1 MEMKDNNQKK
11 MLLSVLGVAILVV
24 AVIGISF
31 AAYSTVFKSNANTV
45 TTGTVMVS
53 YTEPSNAI
61 LVNDAM
67 PMSDANGK
75 GQTGRGI
82 FEFTVSTKADS
93 ALTVPYE
100 INLTKVELA
109 CTSTD
114 PKTPEGCYDSMDD
127 NQVKAYLTKGGTYV
141 TETGQDG
148 AFISTLAASTVRNGA
163 KVLHSDSDVFTS
175 QNAGTAVTAT
185 YQLRLW
191 IGSTI
196 NYDDVSGKEYHAKVN
211 VDSHVNPITTP

>member
-31 AAYSTVFKSNANTV
+31 AAYSTVFTSDANTV

-53 YTEPSNAI
+53 YTEPTNAI

-67 PMSDANGK
+67 PMSDSDGK
-75 GQTGRGI
+75 AQTGRGV
-82 FEFTVSTKADS
+82 FEFTVSTKADN

-100 INLTKVELA
+100 INLTKVESA
-109 CTSTD
+109 VQSG
-114 PKTPEGCYDSMDD
+114 ENGYYASMADS
-127 NQVKAYLTKGGTYV
+127 QVKAYLTKAGV
-141 TETGQDG
+141 AVSETGQDG
-148 AFISTLAASTVRNGA
+148 TLISALTASTVRGGS
-163 KVLHSDSDVFTS
+163 KILHTDSDVFTATG
-175 QNAGTAVTAT
+175 QAAKTTT

-191 IGSTI
+191 IASSV
-196 NYDDVSGKEYHAKVN
+196 NYDDVADKEYHAKVN
-211 VDSHVNPITTP
+211 VDSHVNPLS

>member
-1 MEMKDNNQKK
+1 MEMKDNDQKK

-31 AAYSTVFKSNANTV
+31 AAYSTVFKSDANTV

-53 YTEPSNAI
+53 YTEPTNAI

-67 PMSDANGK
+67 PMSDSDGK
-75 GQTGRGI
+75 AQTGRGV
-82 FEFTVSTKADS
+82 FEFTVSTKADN

-100 INLTKVELA
+100 INLTKVESSVQSGETGYYA
-109 CTSTD
+109 
-114 PKTPEGCYDSMDD
+114 SMAD
-127 NQVKAYLTKGGTYV
+127 NQVKAYLTKAGSTV

-148 AFISTLAASTVRNGA
+148 VLISTLTASTVRSGS
-163 KVLHSDSDVFTS
+163 KILHTDSDVFSATGE
-175 QNAGTAVTAT
+175 NAKTTT

-191 IGSTI
+191 IASNV
-196 NYDDVSGKEYHAKVN
+196 NYDDVTDKEYHAKVN
-211 VDSHVNPITTP
+211 VDSHVNPLS